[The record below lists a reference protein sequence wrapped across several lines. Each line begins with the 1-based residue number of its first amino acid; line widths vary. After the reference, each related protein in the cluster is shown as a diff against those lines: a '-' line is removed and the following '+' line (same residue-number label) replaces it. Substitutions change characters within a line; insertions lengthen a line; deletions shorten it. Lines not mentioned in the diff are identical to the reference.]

1 MSPRSALHRALS
13 VTHGRPES
21 ARTQVA
27 VAQPSGLGSAQ
38 DFTHNAEQTVAG
50 LTEVAGA
57 LGMWFVNRVTDDVY
71 TPLAAGGSGA
81 ATAIGVQY
89 DWKQT
94 LCRNLLPAGGTAGAS
109 AVSTDLWIET
119 APVAR
124 SLAES
129 WNLRAYAGAPLVG
142 SDGRLLGTLCG
153 ISTEP
158 LGDGRHGDVSH
169 WHTLVRSHARTLGSG
184 LETALARLDQARIA
198 DYELALQ
205 SRDSITGLVDRQ
217 GWGLLLS
224 REDERATRLAEP
236 NGVVLVDIGQVRTAR
251 ALRRAADAVREAV
264 GTDAALARIGGR
276 QFGLLGAGVRPEDT
290 AALAGRVDAALRSA
304 DCTATL
310 GWAVRSGTGGLL
322 DTWWRAEDAL
332 LRARSAAVAG

>member
-1 MSPRSALHRALS
+1 MSPRSALHRVL
-13 VTHGRPES
+13 GRGEP
-21 ARTQVA
+21 AQGQLPVA
-27 VAQPSGLGSAQ
+27 APAGRGAPQ
-38 DFTHNAEQTVAG
+38 DFTDTAEQTVAG
-50 LTEVAGA
+50 LAEVGND
-57 LGMWFVNRVTDDVY
+57 LGMWFVSRVTDGVY
-71 TPLAAGGSGA
+71 TPLAASGGGA
-81 ATAIGVQY
+81 SAAIGTQY
-89 DWKQT
+89 DWNQT
-94 LCRNLLPAGGTAGAS
+94 LCRNILPNGGTGGS
-109 AVSTDLWIET
+109 AVSTDLT
-119 APVAR
+119 AEPSPAIR
-124 SLAES
+124 ALAES
-129 WNLRAYAGAPLVG
+129 YGSRAYAGAPILG

-153 ISTEP
+153 VSPEP
-158 LGDGRHGDVSH
+158 LPGGRHGDVSH

-184 LETALARLDQARIA
+184 LETALDRLNQARIE
-198 DYELALQ
+198 DYGLALQ

-236 NGVVLVDIGQVRTAR
+236 DGIVLVDIGQVRTAR

-290 AALAGRVDAALRSA
+290 AALAARVDAALQAA
-304 DCTATL
+304 DCTAAL